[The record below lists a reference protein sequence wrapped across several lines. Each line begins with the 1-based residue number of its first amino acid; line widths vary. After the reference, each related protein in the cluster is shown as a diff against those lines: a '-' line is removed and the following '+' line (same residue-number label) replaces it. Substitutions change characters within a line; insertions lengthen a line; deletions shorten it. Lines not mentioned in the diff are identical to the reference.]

1 MLAKR
6 EQRGIKNKKPEITK
20 LCISF
25 KLFLQ
30 HAEPCP
36 AIHFV
41 PAIEAAGVKFHPFPL
56 LDDASRLTVRPR
68 APIRF
73 QLSKYKSTL

>member
-20 LCISF
+20 LCIGF
-25 KLFLQ
+25 KSFLQ

-36 AIHFV
+36 PIHFV

-56 LDDASRLTVRPR
+56 DDAFRLTVRPR

>member
-1 MLAKR
+1 MAPFPDPT

-20 LCISF
+20 LCMSF
-25 KLFLQ
+25 KSFLQ

-41 PAIEAAGVKFHPFPL
+41 PAIEAAGVKFRPFPL
-56 LDDASRLTVRPR
+56 LDDASNGSAAR
-68 APIRF
+68 AYPF
-73 QLSKYKSTL
+73 SAFKV

>member
-1 MLAKR
+1 MAKHAHK
-6 EQRGIKNKKPEITK
+6 GIKNKKPEITK

-36 AIHFV
+36 AIDFV
-41 PAIEAAGVKFHPFPL
+41 PAIEAAGVKFRPFPL
-56 LDDASRLTVRPR
+56 FDDASRLNGSAAHGYP
-68 APIRF
+68 
-73 QLSKYKSTL
+73 LSAFKA